1 MRSFMKIIRIKEL
14 AEMLSISKTTIWR
27 MRRSDEFPQPLK
39 IGSRMIAW
47 DLAVIED
54 WLNSKRV

>member
-1 MRSFMKIIRIKEL
+1 MKIIRIKEL